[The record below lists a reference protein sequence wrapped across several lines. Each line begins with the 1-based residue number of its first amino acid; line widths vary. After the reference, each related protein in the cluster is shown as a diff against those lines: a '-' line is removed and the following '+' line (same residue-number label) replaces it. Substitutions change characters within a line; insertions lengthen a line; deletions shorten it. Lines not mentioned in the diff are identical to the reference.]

1 MPNPAAP
8 SSVLLLGWD
17 DTTPA
22 LPLARTLATTVTTEL
37 WTAAPLPTVLPTA
50 ARRQQHSLDVMPPAP
65 ALALG
70 HQVPA
75 FPYVGRGVGQPLGL
89 EAAAGRPVA
98 VPAAPYIGSSE
109 APPAYSA
116 NPAGPVSGAIARTSF
131 AGANRPVGVPA
142 APYVGATH
150 EEAPH
155 PEAAQPLRA
164 APVPDYR
171 VPVAALPAGP
181 TSATSGS
188 GPDEQESAATAAP
201 LVPAVSLAAS
211 AASVSS
217 PTADAPASGAE
228 PGPAEATELR
238 SETTTGAAAPGAMEL
253 LPNPPADSAPTP
265 AAELLPGP
273 PAAFDDAE
281 LDAEDVAL
289 LAAGAANDAADLNFR
304 IIEYARHAA
313 RRAYESEFE
322 VIFAPD
328 WHTWLAGVE
337 LRQLTRRPLVL
348 QVAQLATDLAT
359 TPAERGWMEAL
370 ERITLPQADR
380 ILVPDEAT
388 AARLRQRYR
397 HLASRVYVLPAGA
410 PELAAALVL
419 DSRFSR

>member
-1 MPNPAAP
+1 MPIPAAP

-22 LPLARTLATTVTTEL
+22 LPLARTLATTAATQL
-37 WTAAPLPTVLPTA
+37 WTATPLPA
-50 ARRQQHSLDVMPPAP
+50 AAPAATRLRQLSLDVMPTAP

-70 HQVPA
+70 HKVPA

-89 EAAAGRPVA
+89 ESAPAPRPVA

-116 NPAGPVSGAIARTSF
+116 NPAGPAPDAIARTSF
-131 AGANRPVGVPA
+131 GGPGRPVATPA
-142 APYVGATH
+142 APYLGATP
-150 EEAPH
+150 A
-155 PEAAQPLRA
+155 EAARPAAAPPQAASGPAYRLPVDALRA
-164 APVPDYR
+164 
-171 VPVAALPAGP
+171 GHTP
-181 TSATSGS
+181 T
-188 GPDEQESAATAAP
+188 PAAP
-201 LVPAVSLAAS
+201 SALNRAAAVALAVSLAA
-211 AASVSS
+211 AAGPADTAE
-217 PTADAPASGAE
+217 PTTGAE
-228 PGPAEATELR
+228 PGPAEAADLSTQAPNE
-238 SETTTGAAAPGAMEL
+238 AAAPQAAEQRTA
-253 LPNPPADSAPTP
+253 PPVDSAPASAFVAEPLP
-265 AAELLPGP
+265 AAADE
-273 PAAFDDAE
+273 AE

-313 RRAYESEFE
+313 RRAYESNFE

-348 QVAQLATDLAT
+348 QVTQLATERTT

>member
-1 MPNPAAP
+1 MPIPATP

-22 LPLARTLATTVTTEL
+22 LPLARTLAATTATQL
-37 WTAAPLPTVLPTA
+37 WMATPQPAAAPAAA
-50 ARRQQHSLDVMPPAP
+50 ARLRQLSLNVMPAAP

-70 HQVPA
+70 HKVPA

-89 EAAAGRPVA
+89 ESAAERPVA
-98 VPAAPYIGSSE
+98 VPAAPYLGSSE
-109 APPAYSA
+109 TPPVYSA
-116 NPAGPVSGAIARTSF
+116 NPAGPAPGAIARTSF
-131 AGANRPVGVPA
+131 GATKPVGVPA

-150 EEAPH
+150 G
-155 PEAAQPLRA
+155 AAVPPASARPPQA
-164 APVPDYR
+164 APMPDYR
-171 VPVAALPAGP
+171 TSVAALPAGP
-181 TSATSGS
+181 ALPTPES
-188 GPDEQESAATAAP
+188 GPPELNPAAP
-201 LVPAVSLAAS
+201 IPALAPAVSLAA
-211 AASVSS
+211 AAT
-217 PTADAPASGAE
+217 PEANLPGAE
-228 PGPAEATELR
+228 PGPAEAAGLR
-238 SETTTGAAAPGAMEL
+238 SETTLEAAAPVAAEL
-253 LPNPPADSAPTP
+253 PAPAPADAAPTAA
-265 AAELLPGP
+265 AAELLPTP

-313 RRAYESEFE
+313 RRAYESNFE

-348 QVAQLATDLAT
+348 QVQQLAADLAT
-359 TPAERGWMEAL
+359 SPAERGWMEAL

-388 AARLRQRYR
+388 AVRLRQRYR
-397 HLASRVYVLPAGA
+397 HLAGRVYVLPAGA